1 MEILPYE
8 IIKAEFKPWTE
19 TYLAVAQALIRL
31 IETDEIQVMHFGST
45 SAKVGGKGIIDLSVL
60 YPEGQLQA
68 AVDHMNTHG
77 FQDQASAKP
86 FPPERPRKDAAVLF
100 EGRKYL
106 IHAHVI
112 QKHSE
117 EHQRQRAYRDY
128 LLANPEVRADYER
141 QKKAILSE
149 GVTDQE
155 AYVKRKAPF
164 VKTILN
170 GLER

>member
-31 IETDEIQVMHFGST
+31 IETDEIEVMHFGST

-60 YPEGQLQA
+60 YPEDQLQA
-68 AVDHMNTHG
+68 AVDHLKTLG

-86 FPPERPRKDAAVLF
+86 FPPERPRKDGAVLF